1 MGGWSIVLWNVK
13 RMMVMMTDEKE
24 QVRRLTSCRAKVS
37 CHFPKHSGNCMEGKM
52 KRCEC
57 NFAKVGKAHLF
68 IP

>member
-1 MGGWSIVLWNVK
+1 
-13 RMMVMMTDEKE
+13 MMTEEKE